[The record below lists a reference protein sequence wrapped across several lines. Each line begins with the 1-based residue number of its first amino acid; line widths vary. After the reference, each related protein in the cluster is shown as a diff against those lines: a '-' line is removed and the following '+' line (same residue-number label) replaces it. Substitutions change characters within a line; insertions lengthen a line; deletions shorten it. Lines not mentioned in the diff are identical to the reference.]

1 MSDLSVMEVRE
12 IKTPILQAK
21 ALEKTM
27 DDILNRDVAEHCRYT
42 SFKDMAQIYND
53 LVNRAKSVMKFG
65 SFYTLNTQSMRS
77 PGDTLWGEAK
87 SILESVLTSTRFLI
101 VTLES
106 QTDFV
111 SEEIE
116 NIGNFFKTKLR
127 SVVFDTPSKEKEI
140 QNVIG
145 NLLLEGDIAKG

>member
-1 MSDLSVMEVRE
+1 MEVRE

-21 ALEKTM
+21 ALEKTI
-27 DDILNRDVAEHCRYT
+27 DDILNRDVAEHSRYT

-77 PGDTLWGEAK
+77 PGDTLRGEAK

-116 NIGNFFKTKLR
+116 NIGNF
-127 SVVFDTPSKEKEI
+127 SK
-140 QNVIG
+140 QNYEV
-145 NLLLEGDIAKG
+145 

>member
-1 MSDLSVMEVRE
+1 
-12 IKTPILQAK
+12 
-21 ALEKTM
+21 
-27 DDILNRDVAEHCRYT
+27 
-42 SFKDMAQIYND
+42 MAQIYND

-77 PGDTLWGEAK
+77 PGDTLWGAK

-111 SEEIE
+111 S
-116 NIGNFFKTKLR
+116 
-127 SVVFDTPSKEKEI
+127 
-140 QNVIG
+140 
-145 NLLLEGDIAKG
+145 